1 MDVRLHRWLA
11 AAAFGLCIAVLGAA
25 GPVRAAE
32 IGDTQSCVALKQ
44 IDDSRV
50 IDNKTIVL
58 RVLSDPA
65 YRRIDLATECF
76 GLAFSDGFSS
86 ATSVSQLCT
95 NDIIKVT
102 RDPVGS
108 QCTIESITIIGEDE
122 AKALI
127 ATRRR

>member
-1 MDVRLHRWLA
+1 MDLRLHRWLA
-11 AAAFGLCIAVLGAA
+11 AAFGLCIAALGASS
-25 GPVRAAE
+25 PLRAADV
-32 IGDTQSCVALKQ
+32 GDLQACVALKQ

-50 IDNKTIVL
+50 ISNKMIVL
-58 RVLSDPA
+58 RMLSAPE

-76 GLAFSDGFSS
+76 GLSFTDSFSS
-86 ATSVSQLCT
+86 ATSISQLCT